1 MLAGFRRKYDN
12 MTLFQKIRLSILLF
26 SVFPIILLFIFL
38 IFQSSVRREKAVEE
52 EMRTQM
58 TEVFDA
64 MAYKM
69 NTIELLSKS
78 IFSDTWFTAEVSR
91 VVTDNSL
98 GEYERLTFQKLTLSV
113 LKTVSSNNQIQAS
126 RLHLDYPNMREYL
139 PYLYRMDRAAG
150 SIWYAEKSELSIQGD
165 WYFNVMDGQAKS
177 LYSGY
182 FVGDNMA
189 SYVMPVWITNELEA
203 IYEVVMPMND
213 LIPIIYKKEDDA
225 DVILIDS
232 KGKLYGIDNDIGIF
246 TSMEDLER
254 MLGIP
259 SLHNYQIDGVKV
271 WHIWKDSRPLM
282 LLAQKHAGKD
292 IWLIKA
298 TYMDQQY
305 KNGIEEIMKIML
317 VGGLIFGVLLWSVNS
332 IVKKLLND
340 FSVFSNCVRRVGEG
354 GLDVRIP
361 RLRQVEINAL
371 AEEYNG
377 MLENV
382 KKLTQDNIKR
392 EVLIKDMQLK
402 ALEKQIDAHFLY
414 NVLESIKMMAEVRGM
429 FQVSDALLALGRM
442 FRYNLET
449 GSHNVTL
456 AEEIIYLESYLQLSN
471 IRLDYII
478 QLSENIEDSVRALKV
493 PKMILQPIAENS
505 ILYGLNGLSE
515 DTTIYLKAFLKG
527 KDACIEMTDMGR
539 GMDEKF
545 LESVRKKINKRDD
558 EEKGGI
564 GLHNIH
570 ERIRLM
576 YGDGYGV
583 QIYSKK
589 DCYTKV
595 SILISAG
602 DKYE

>member
-282 LLAQKHAGKD
+282 LLAQKHAVKY
-292 IWLIKA
+292 ILLIKA
-298 TYMDQQY
+298 TYMDQ
-305 KNGIEEIMKIML
+305 
-317 VGGLIFGVLLWSVNS
+317 
-332 IVKKLLND
+332 
-340 FSVFSNCVRRVGEG
+340 
-354 GLDVRIP
+354 
-361 RLRQVEINAL
+361 
-371 AEEYNG
+371 
-377 MLENV
+377 
-382 KKLTQDNIKR
+382 
-392 EVLIKDMQLK
+392 
-402 ALEKQIDAHFLY
+402 
-414 NVLESIKMMAEVRGM
+414 
-429 FQVSDALLALGRM
+429 
-442 FRYNLET
+442 
-449 GSHNVTL
+449 
-456 AEEIIYLESYLQLSN
+456 
-471 IRLDYII
+471 
-478 QLSENIEDSVRALKV
+478 
-493 PKMILQPIAENS
+493 
-505 ILYGLNGLSE
+505 
-515 DTTIYLKAFLKG
+515 
-527 KDACIEMTDMGR
+527 
-539 GMDEKF
+539 
-545 LESVRKKINKRDD
+545 
-558 EEKGGI
+558 
-564 GLHNIH
+564 
-570 ERIRLM
+570 
-576 YGDGYGV
+576 
-583 QIYSKK
+583 
-589 DCYTKV
+589 
-595 SILISAG
+595 
-602 DKYE
+602 KY

>member
-1 MLAGFRRKYDN
+1 MLRGFRRKYDN
-12 MTLFQKIRLSILLF
+12 MTLFQKIRLSIFLF
-26 SVFPIILLFIFL
+26 SVFPVILLFIFL
-38 IFQSSVRREKAVEE
+38 ILQSSVRRERAVEE

-58 TEVFDA
+58 AEVFDA
-64 MAYKM
+64 MVYKM

-126 RLHLDYPNMREYL
+126 RLHLDYQNMREYL

-150 SIWYAEKSELSIQGD
+150 SLWYAERKELPMQGD
-165 WYFNVMDGQAKS
+165 WYFDVMDGQAKT

-182 FVGDNMA
+182 FTGDNMV
-189 SYVMPVWITNELEA
+189 SYVLPVWVTNEMEG

-213 LIPIIYKKEDDA
+213 LIPVIYKKEDGA
-225 DVILIDS
+225 DTILIDS
-232 KGKLYGIDNDIGIF
+232 KGKLYGIDDNTGIF
-246 TSMEDLER
+246 SNMEELER

-259 SLHNYQIDGVKV
+259 SFRNYQIDGVRV

-282 LLAQKHAGKD
+282 LVAEKHTGKD
-292 IWLIKA
+292 IWLLKA

-305 KNGIEEIMKIML
+305 RNGIEEIVKIL
-317 VGGLIFGVLLWSVNS
+317 LIGGLIFGVLLWSVNG

-340 FSVFSNCVRRVGEG
+340 FSVFSNGVRKVGEG

-392 EVLIKDMQLK
+392 EVSIKDMQLK

-414 NVLESIKMMAEVRGM
+414 NILESIKMMAEVRGM

-456 AEEIIYLESYLQLSN
+456 GEEIIYLESYLQLSN
-471 IRLDYII
+471 IRLEYTI
-478 QLSENIEDSVRALKV
+478 QLSENIEDSVRELKV

-515 DTTIYLKAFLKG
+515 DTTIYLKAFIKG

-539 GMDEKF
+539 GMDENF
-545 LESVRKKINKRDD
+545 LEAVRKKIIKRDD

-602 DKYE
+602 EKYE

>member
-1 MLAGFRRKYDN
+1 MFVGFRRKYDN
-12 MTLFQKIRLSILLF
+12 MTLFQKIRLSIQLF

-38 IFQSSVRREKAVEE
+38 ILQSPVRWEQAAEE
-52 EMRTQM
+52 EMGNQM
-58 TEVFDA
+58 MEVFDA
-64 MAYKM
+64 MVYKM
-69 NTIELLSKS
+69 NTIELMTKS

-113 LKTVSSNNQIQAS
+113 LKTVSSINQIQAS
-126 RLHLDYPNMREYL
+126 RLHLDYPMMREYL

-150 SIWYAEKSELSIQGD
+150 NLWYAERKELSIQGS
-165 WYFNVMDGQAKS
+165 WYFDVTDGQAKT

-182 FVGDNMA
+182 FVGDDMV
-189 SYVMPVWITNELEA
+189 SYVMPVKVTNEMEGV
-203 IYEVVMPMND
+203 YEVVMPMME
-213 LIPIIYKKEDDA
+213 LIPSIYEVEEDA
-225 DVILIDS
+225 DTILIDS
-232 KGKLYGIDNDIGIF
+232 NGKLYGIDDNMGIF
-246 TSMEDLER
+246 SDMAELER
-254 MLGIP
+254 MLEIP
-259 SLHNYQIDGVKV
+259 SFCDYQVDGVKV
-271 WHIWKDSRPLM
+271 WHIWKNSRPLM
-282 LLAQKHAGKD
+282 IVAQKHAGND

-298 TYMDQQY
+298 AFMDRQY
-305 KNGIEEIMKIML
+305 RKGITEAVGILL
-317 VGGLIFGVLLWSVNS
+317 VGGLILGVLLWSVNG

-340 FSVFSNCVRRVGEG
+340 FSVFSNCVKKVGEG

-392 EVLIKDMQLK
+392 EVSIKDMQLK

-414 NVLESIKMMAEVRGM
+414 NVLESVKMMAEVRGM

-456 AEEIIYLESYLQLSN
+456 AEEIVYLESYLQLSN
-471 IRLDYII
+471 IRLDYTI

-493 PKMILQPIAENS
+493 PKMILQPIAENA
-505 ILYGLNGLSE
+505 ILYGLNELAE
-515 DTTIYLKAFLKG
+515 DTTIYLKAYIKG
-527 KDACIEMTDMGR
+527 RDACIEMTDMGR
-539 GMDEKF
+539 GMDENS
-545 LESVRKKINKRDD
+545 LDAVRKKISKRDD
-558 EEKGGI
+558 EKKGGI

-576 YGDGYGV
+576 YGDRYGV
-583 QIYSKK
+583 RIYSKNN
-589 DCYTKV
+589 CYTKV

-602 DKYE
+602 ELYE

>member
-1 MLAGFRRKYDN
+1 
-12 MTLFQKIRLSILLF
+12 
-26 SVFPIILLFIFL
+26 
-38 IFQSSVRREKAVEE
+38 
-52 EMRTQM
+52 
-58 TEVFDA
+58 
-64 MAYKM
+64 
-69 NTIELLSKS
+69 
-78 IFSDTWFTAEVSR
+78 
-91 VVTDNSL
+91 
-98 GEYERLTFQKLTLSV
+98 
-113 LKTVSSNNQIQAS
+113 
-126 RLHLDYPNMREYL
+126 
-139 PYLYRMDRAAG
+139 
-150 SIWYAEKSELSIQGD
+150 
-165 WYFNVMDGQAKS
+165 
-177 LYSGY
+177 
-182 FVGDNMA
+182 
-189 SYVMPVWITNELEA
+189 
-203 IYEVVMPMND
+203 
-213 LIPIIYKKEDDA
+213 
-225 DVILIDS
+225 
-232 KGKLYGIDNDIGIF
+232 
-246 TSMEDLER
+246 
-254 MLGIP
+254 
-259 SLHNYQIDGVKV
+259 
-271 WHIWKDSRPLM
+271 
-282 LLAQKHAGKD
+282 
-292 IWLIKA
+292 
-298 TYMDQQY
+298 
-305 KNGIEEIMKIML
+305 MKIML